1 MKVSD
6 SKWSDK
12 FSLDTVGSTGTTTC
26 KSDSVNYQVF
36 KVVQTACTH
45 VYIGQR

>member
-1 MKVSD
+1 MKVGE

-26 KSDSVNYQVF
+26 KSDSINYQV
-36 KVVQTACTH
+36 KY
-45 VYIGQR
+45 YIYNIYII